1 MFDRTRILEEC
12 GIMPWVLKATF
23 SKKNAVDRGKS
34 PNSDSDSN
42 ATWNNLK
49 LQVAQCENCHFFEN
63 RQNVVFGSGQKTARV
78 LIVGESPSA
87 MDNLSGNAFSD
98 KNGEM
103 LKAML
108 SAIGL
113 TFDDCFLTFALKCKA
128 EKPSASDIVAC
139 REFLM
144 AQIKEIQPAAILLL
158 GKTAAFSVLDDS
170 RDLHQLRG
178 QIFKIQ
184 NAHVVATFHPA
195 YLALNP
201 MEKALAW
208 QDLLGLRALLEMPQ

>member
-1 MFDRTRILEEC
+1 MFDRARILAEC
-12 GIMPWVLKATF
+12 GIMPWILRAEF
-23 SKKNAVDRGKS
+23 SKKNTVDRGKS
-34 PNSDSDSN
+34 PDS
-42 ATWNNLK
+42 AWNDLK
-49 LQVAQCENCHFFEN
+49 LAVAQCENCHFFEN
-63 RQNVVFGSGQKTARV
+63 RQNVVFGSGQKTAK
-78 LIVGESPSA
+78 IVVIGESPSPA
-87 MDNLSGNAFSD
+87 DNLSGEAFTD

-108 SAIGL
+108 AAIGL
-113 TFDDCFLTFALKCKA
+113 TFNDCFLTFALKCKA

-139 REFLM
+139 RKFLM
-144 AQIKEIQPAAILLL
+144 AQIAEIQPAAILLL

-184 NAHVVATFHPA
+184 NAHVIATFHPA

-208 QDLLGLRALLEMPQ
+208 QDLLTFRAILEMPR

>member
-1 MFDRTRILEEC
+1 MSAFAELGLAEALLKSLESL
-12 GIMPWVLKATF
+12 GF
-23 SKKNAVDRGKS
+23 SNPTPIQQEAIPQLLNGVDLL
-34 PNSDSDSN
+34 
-42 ATWNNLK
+42 AA
-49 LQVAQCENCHFFEN
+49 AQT
-63 RQNVVFGSGQKTARV
+63 GT
-78 LIVGESPSA
+78 
-87 MDNLSGNAFSD
+87 
-98 KNGEM
+98 
-103 LKAML
+103 
-108 SAIGL
+108 
-113 TFDDCFLTFALKCKA
+113 
-128 EKPSASDIVAC
+128 
-139 REFLM
+139 
-144 AQIKEIQPAAILLL
+144 